1 MASIYKNAHVTISA
15 TKCAST
21 QETML
26 PADVDIS
33 SSAELGI
40 PLSTR
45 RSVHHMPFIIGT
57 DATWTPAAVISQLF
71 PILTRAWVFQE
82 RLLSTRVLHFG
93 PQELSWECRTNVA
106 SEYFREL
113 GLTRSD
119 SWPDFL
125 PVPFLMKHLHEH
137 TLASAD
143 SQLMK
148 KRWQS
153 IVEEYTSLGLTYVSD
168 RLPAIAGVAT
178 QMQEVRSGRYLAG
191 LWSDNFFEDLTW
203 QAMAP
208 ADRIDPWQAPLVIW
222 LPN

>member
-1 MASIYKNAHVTISA
+1 
-15 TKCAST
+15 
-21 QETML
+21 
-26 PADVDIS
+26 
-33 SSAELGI
+33 
-40 PLSTR
+40 
-45 RSVHHMPFIIGT
+45 MPFIIGT